1 MNHIAS
7 STWQGSFLQ
16 KEDIMKRSI
25 TTLTLFSL
33 IAFVGILQGA
43 SPATGPSDAFLKEA
57 AKPVSI
63 PIITEGE
70 SIDVTIDEDSSPTP
84 FTLILHATD
93 ADNDPLTW
101 GINSGGAHG
110 YPNVTS
116 GTGTS
121 QEITSTPAAN
131 FNGSDSFVVRVIDGV
146 DGGDYITVNVTVNP
160 QRCPG
165 EHGGGG
171 RLRHAPRWRVR
182 TGTTGTWNDNT
193 DLVPGALTYA
203 YQWQRADDASGS
215 NAVDIAGATGTTLD
229 RCPRRQPEI
238 SPFQRHGRRRRR
250 RPPGFGQHLGEH
262 GMATR
267 RQQLAGHHGGYEG
280 LRDAR

>member
-1 MNHIAS
+1 MAGEFPSERRHH
-7 STWQGSFLQ
+7 
-16 KEDIMKRSI
+16 ERSI
-25 TTLTLFSL
+25 TTLTPVSL
-33 IAFVGILQGA
+33 IAFVGILQA

-63 PIITEGE
+63 PIITEGG

-121 QEITSTPAAN
+121 QEITYTPAAN

-160 QRCPG
+160 R
-165 EHGGGG
+165 
-171 RLRHAPRWRVR
+171 
-182 TGTTGTWNDNT
+182 N
-193 DLVPGALTYA
+193 
-203 YQWQRADDASGS
+203 
-215 NAVDIAGATGTTLD
+215 
-229 RCPRRQPEI
+229 
-238 SPFQRHGRRRRR
+238 
-250 RPPGFGQHLGEH
+250 
-262 GMATR
+262 
-267 RQQLAGHHGGYEG
+267 
-280 LRDAR
+280 DAR